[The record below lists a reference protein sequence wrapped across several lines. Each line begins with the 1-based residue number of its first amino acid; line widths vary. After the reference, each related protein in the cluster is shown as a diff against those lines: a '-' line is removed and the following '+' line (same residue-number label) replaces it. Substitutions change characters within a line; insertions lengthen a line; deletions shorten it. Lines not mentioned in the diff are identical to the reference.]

1 MPHWRVFHRW
11 YRQIAYIVSVPKR
24 VILFVDY
31 QNVYRC
37 ARDAYEATGA
47 PSSFGQVLPLRIG
60 QLICSEKFRGAGEGR
75 VLAGVRVYCGRPS
88 QAHDAKGYA
97 AHRRQSAAWE
107 KLGITVVT
115 RTLRYLGGVVQE
127 KGIDVSLAIDFVSMA
142 VDKKF
147 DVGVIFSTD
156 TDLIPALEF
165 VVDRPEMGVVAEV
178 AAWAEHQNSPLGVS
192 GSRIR
197 CHRLTKLEYR
207 AVSDPKVYL
216 SD

>member
-1 MPHWRVFHRW
+1 MLCPR
-11 YRQIAYIVSVPKR
+11 
-24 VILFVDY
+24 
-31 QNVYRC
+31 
-37 ARDAYEATGA
+37 
-47 PSSFGQVLPLRIG
+47 
-60 QLICSEKFRGAGEGR
+60 
-75 VLAGVRVYCGRPS
+75 
-88 QAHDAKGYA
+88 
-97 AHRRQSAAWE
+97 
-107 KLGITVVT
+107 
-115 RTLRYLGGVVQE
+115 RYLGGVVQE

-165 VVDRPEMGVVAEV
+165 VVARPEMGVVAEV